1 MPARRGQGGFS
12 KVPMDDAQLRFAF
25 EEYALSHVGSL
36 EHRRGIMRKTRL
48 DDKWDE
54 MPGCR
59 LWLQMTTR
67 DRCLERSVN
76 R

>member
-1 MPARRGQGGFS
+1 
-12 KVPMDDAQLRFAF
+12 MDDAQLRFAF
-25 EEYALSHVGSL
+25 EEYALSRVGSL
-36 EHRRGIMRKTRL
+36 EHRRGIIRKIRL

-59 LWLQMTTR
+59 LWLQMTTS
-67 DRCLERSVN
+67 DRFLERSVN